1 MRLRAGWTDISFGD
15 RVQRL
20 AVLEFSED
28 GTMPS
33 MTEINN
39 EISGGLEHK
48 NVNIGDTVRVH
59 VRIQEGGKSRVQVFE
74 GTVIAKK
81 HSGPSETFTV
91 RKMSFGIGV
100 ERVFPAHSPNV
111 VKVEIKG
118 RHRVRRAKLYYLR
131 ERTGKSAR
139 LKEIRQ

>member
-1 MRLRAGWTDISFGD
+1 
-15 RVQRL
+15 
-20 AVLEFSED
+20 
-28 GTMPS
+28 MPS
-33 MTEINN
+33 MTEINS

-81 HSGPSETFTV
+81 HAGPSETFTV

-131 ERTGKSAR
+131 ERTGKAAR

>member
-1 MRLRAGWTDISFGD
+1 
-15 RVQRL
+15 
-20 AVLEFSED
+20 
-28 GTMPS
+28 MPS

-39 EISGGLEHK
+39 EITSELEHK
-48 NVNIGDTVRVH
+48 NVNIGDSVRVH
-59 VRIQEGGKSRVQVFE
+59 VRIQEGGKSRIQVFE

-81 HSGPSETFTV
+81 HSGPAETFTV

-100 ERVFPAHSPNV
+100 ERVFPTHSPNV
-111 VKVEIKG
+111 AKVEIKA

-131 ERTGKSAR
+131 ERTGKAAR

>member
-1 MRLRAGWTDISFGD
+1 
-15 RVQRL
+15 
-20 AVLEFSED
+20 
-28 GTMPS
+28 MPS

-39 EISGGLEHK
+39 EITSELEHK
-48 NVNIGDTVRVH
+48 NVNIGDSVRVH
-59 VRIQEGGKSRVQVFE
+59 VRIQEGGKSRIQVFE

-100 ERVFPAHSPNV
+100 ERVFPTHSPNV
-111 VKVEIKG
+111 AKVEIKA

-131 ERTGKSAR
+131 ERTGKAAR

>member
-1 MRLRAGWTDISFGD
+1 
-15 RVQRL
+15 
-20 AVLEFSED
+20 
-28 GTMPS
+28 MPS

-39 EISGGLEHK
+39 EIISELEHK
-48 NVNIGDTVRVH
+48 NVEIGDTVRVH

-81 HSGPSETFTV
+81 HAGPSETFTV

-100 ERVFPAHSPNV
+100 ERVFPTHSPNV
-111 VKVEIKG
+111 TKVEIKG

>member
-1 MRLRAGWTDISFGD
+1 
-15 RVQRL
+15 
-20 AVLEFSED
+20 
-28 GTMPS
+28 MPS

-39 EISGGLEHK
+39 EITSEMEHK
-48 NVNIGDTVRVH
+48 NVNIGDSVRVH
-59 VRIQEGGKSRVQVFE
+59 VRIQEGGKSRIQVFE

-81 HSGPSETFTV
+81 HSGPAETFTV

-100 ERVFPAHSPNV
+100 ERVFPALSPNV
-111 VKVEIKG
+111 AKVEIKA

>member
-1 MRLRAGWTDISFGD
+1 
-15 RVQRL
+15 
-20 AVLEFSED
+20 
-28 GTMPS
+28 MPS

-48 NVNIGDTVRVH
+48 NVNIGDSVRVH
-59 VRIQEGGKSRVQVFE
+59 VRIQEGGKSRIQVFE

-81 HSGPSETFTV
+81 HSGPAETFTV

-111 VKVEIKG
+111 AKVEIKA

-131 ERTGKSAR
+131 ERTGKAAR
-139 LKEIRQ
+139 LKEIRH

>member
-1 MRLRAGWTDISFGD
+1 VCALVIVSDAGQTP
-15 RVQRL
+15 
-20 AVLEFSED
+20 AKLEFDEE

-39 EISGGLEHK
+39 EIISELEHK
-48 NVNIGDTVRVH
+48 NVGIGDSVRVH
-59 VRIQEGGKSRVQVFE
+59 VRIQEGGKSRIQVFE

-100 ERVFPAHSPNV
+100 ERVFPTHSPNV
-111 VKVEIKG
+111 AKVEIKG

-131 ERTGKSAR
+131 ERTGKGAR

>member
-1 MRLRAGWTDISFGD
+1 MP
-15 RVQRL
+15 
-20 AVLEFSED
+20 
-28 GTMPS
+28 TMN
-33 MTEINN
+33 EINN
-39 EISGGLEHK
+39 EITAGLEDRV
-48 NVNIGDTVRVH
+48 VNIGDTVRVH
-59 VRIQEGGKSRVQVFE
+59 VRIQEGGKSRIQVFE
-74 GTVIAKK
+74 GTCIAKK
-81 HSGPSETFTV
+81 HAGPAETFTV

-118 RHRVRRAKLYYLR
+118 RHRVPRAKLYYLR

>member
-1 MRLRAGWTDISFGD
+1 
-15 RVQRL
+15 
-20 AVLEFSED
+20 
-28 GTMPS
+28 MPS

-39 EISGGLEHK
+39 EITSEMEHK
-48 NVNIGDTVRVH
+48 NVNIGDSVRVH
-59 VRIQEGGKSRVQVFE
+59 VRIQEGGKSRIQVFE

-81 HSGPSETFTV
+81 HSGPAESFTV

-111 VKVEIKG
+111 AKVEIKA

>member
-1 MRLRAGWTDISFGD
+1 
-15 RVQRL
+15 
-20 AVLEFSED
+20 
-28 GTMPS
+28 MPS

-39 EISGGLEHK
+39 EIISELEHK
-48 NVNIGDTVRVH
+48 NVGIGDTVRVH
-59 VRIQEGGKSRVQVFE
+59 VRIQEGGKSRIQVFE

-91 RKMSFGIGV
+91 RKMSCGIGV
-100 ERVFPAHSPNV
+100 ERVFPTHSPNV
-111 VKVEIKG
+111 AKVEIKG

-131 ERTGKSAR
+131 DRTGKAAR